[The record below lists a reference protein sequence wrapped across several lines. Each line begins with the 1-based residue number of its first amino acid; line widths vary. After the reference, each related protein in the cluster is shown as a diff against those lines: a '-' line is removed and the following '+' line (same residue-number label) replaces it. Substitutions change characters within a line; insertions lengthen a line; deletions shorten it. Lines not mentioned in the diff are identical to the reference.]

1 MNALDS
7 STHKNQPFLFRFR
20 CACAG
25 IAHALRAEHSF
36 RFQIACLVAVVV
48 AMAVLRPA
56 PIWWAAV
63 ALACG
68 GVVAAELF
76 NTAIE
81 NLADLLH
88 PEMHPVLRIV
98 KDCAAGAVL
107 VATLAAL
114 AVAAALIVNC
124 IIA

>member
-25 IAHALRAEHSF
+25 IAHALRAEHSL
-36 RFQIACLVAVVV
+36 RFQIVCLIGVIVMLV
-48 AMAVLRPA
+48 VLRPA

-68 GVVAAELF
+68 GVLAAELM

-88 PEMHPVLRIV
+88 PEVHPALRIV

-107 VATLAAL
+107 VATVAAL
-114 AVAAALIVNC
+114 GVAGALIVQY
-124 IIA
+124 IIV